1 MSNLTRNR
9 SKLKLTGFT
18 LVELTIVMII
28 VTLLLSM
35 VGPLAIEQ
43 VEKVQVKNE
52 YKTFQRLI
60 KNLSNK
66 AYLTGDSFVLLLTG
80 NKLSIK
86 KAHSDKQILIEY
98 KYLVFKSANLTINT
112 KGYIDPDRLD
122 IYLNNREVHESFSK
136 SINSEFDLSEDK

>member
-9 SKLKLTGFT
+9 SISKLTGFT